1 MTATAAPKAPSVWED
16 FIDIFTSPS
25 DVFAR
30 RQNGNWFI
38 PMAVVTVLILVIYLG
53 TQSLTQPV
61 FDAEYMRAMAAAARH
76 NPQITPDVIEK
87 QRAVATKFQ
96 AIIVPIFVLLGIFF
110 TGLTLWLVGKLF
122 DSTMALAG
130 GLLVAGYA
138 QFPRIIGAIVGP
150 IIAYFSD
157 PSTLDSAT
165 KITAS
170 PAHFFDISTTSP
182 VVLALLARFD
192 VFTIWAT
199 ILLGIGLS
207 VLGKIPRSR
216 AYMAAVVVWLLGAL
230 LPVLQAMRSM

>member
-38 PMAVVTVLILVIYLG
+38 PFVVVTVLILVIYLG

-61 FDAEYMRAMAAAARH
+61 FDAEFNRAMAAAARA
-76 NPQITPDVIEK
+76 NPQLTPDVIEK
-87 QRAVATKFQ
+87 QRAVAAKFQ
-96 AIIVPIFVLLGIFF
+96 AIILPVFVMIGMFF
-110 TGLTLWLVGKLF
+110 TGLVLWLVGKLF
-122 DSTMALAG
+122 DSTMAFAG
-130 GLLVAGYA
+130 GLLVAAYA

-157 PSTLDSAT
+157 PSTLNSAT
-165 KITAS
+165 KLTAS
-170 PAHFFDISTTSP
+170 PAHFLDISTTSP

-216 AYMAAVVVWLLGAL
+216 AFMAAVVVWLLGAL